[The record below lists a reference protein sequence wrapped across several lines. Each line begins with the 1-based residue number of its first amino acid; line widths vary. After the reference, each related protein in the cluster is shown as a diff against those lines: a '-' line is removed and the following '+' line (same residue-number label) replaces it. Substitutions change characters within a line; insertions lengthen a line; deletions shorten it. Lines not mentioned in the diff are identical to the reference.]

1 MYPGST
7 QQKHRSVF
15 HNVDWLTIF
24 LYLCLILIGWVNI
37 YAAVYDAE
45 HQSIFDLSR
54 NYGKQLLWILSSFVL
69 ITIILLLDSKFFS
82 TFAFGF
88 YGLTIVLLLL
98 VLLIGTSVGGNQA
111 WISIGDFRL
120 QPSEFAK
127 VATAL
132 ALARFLSGNNIR
144 MQDMNTKFMSFAII
158 GIPVILILLQKDAG
172 SALTFTAFILVLY
185 REGLPSF
192 ILVIGAIL
200 TALFVLAL
208 VIDPVYLALILLAG
222 GGFLIYKLQ
231 KRRKLITVLSLGLVI
246 SMAFVFTTNYLFY
259 QVLQPHQRSRIE
271 VLLKDDVD
279 LRGVGYNL
287 NQSKIAIGS
296 GRLTGKGF
304 LKGTQTKYN
313 FVPEQSTDFI
323 FCTIG
328 EEWGFLGST
337 LVIGLYVALLLRIV
351 HVAERQRAAF
361 TRIYGYGVASII
373 FFHLIINVGMTIGL
387 VPVIGIP
394 LPLLSYG
401 GSSLWGFTILL
412 FILIKLDANRM
423 GAIR

>member
-1 MYPGST
+1 MHPGNEP
-7 QQKHRSVF
+7 QKHRSVF
-15 HNVDWLTIF
+15 HNVDWLSIF
-24 LYLCLILIGWVNI
+24 LYVCLVMIGWVNI
-37 YAAVYDAE
+37 YAAVYDID
-45 HQSIFDLSR
+45 HQSILDLDR

-69 ITIILLLDSKFFS
+69 ITVILLLDSKFFS
-82 TFAFGF
+82 TFAFGL
-88 YGLTIVLLLL
+88 YGLTILLLLL
-98 VLLIGTSVGGNQA
+98 VLAIGTTVGGNQA
-111 WISIGDFRL
+111 WIAIGDFRL

-144 MQDMNTKFMSFAII
+144 MQDFNTKFLSFAII
-158 GIPVILILLQKDAG
+158 GIPVCLILLQKDAG

-185 REGLPSF
+185 REGLSSF
-192 ILVIGAIL
+192 ILIIGTVL
-200 TALFVLAL
+200 VALFIFALVFNPVYVAVVLLAAGGFVIYKLRKRRKFITVLAL
-208 VIDPVYLALILLAG
+208 GLLI
-222 GGFLIYKLQ
+222 
-231 KRRKLITVLSLGLVI
+231 SL
-246 SMAFVFTTNYLFY
+246 VFIFATNYLFY

-271 VLLKDDVD
+271 VLLNDEVD

-296 GRLTGKGF
+296 GRLIGKGF

-328 EEWGFLGST
+328 EEWGFVGSI

-351 HVAERQRAAF
+351 HIAERQRAAF

-373 FFHLIINVGMTIGL
+373 FIHLIINIGMTIGL

-394 LPLLSYG
+394 LPFLSYG
-401 GSSLWGFTILL
+401 GSSLWGFTVLL
-412 FILIKLDANRM
+412 FILIKLDASRM
-423 GAIR
+423 GATR

>member
-1 MYPGST
+1 MHPGSP
-7 QQKHRSVF
+7 QKTRSVF

-24 LYLCLILIGWVNI
+24 LYLCLVLIGWINI
-37 YAAVYDAE
+37 YAAVYDAD
-45 HQSIFDLSR
+45 HQSILDLSR
-54 NYGKQLLWILSSFVL
+54 NYGKQLLWILSSFV
-69 ITIILLLDSKFFS
+69 IIAVILLLDSKFFS

-88 YGLTIVLLLL
+88 YGLTILLLIL

-111 WISIGDFRL
+111 WIAIGDFRL

-144 MQDMNTKFMSFAII
+144 MQDMNTRFLSFLII
-158 GIPVILILLQKDAG
+158 GIPVGLILLQKDAG
-172 SALTFTAFILVLY
+172 SALIFSAFILVLY
-185 REGLPSF
+185 REGLSSF
-192 ILVIGAIL
+192 VLIIGVVL
-200 TALFVLAL
+200 TTLFILAL
-208 VIDPVYLALILLAG
+208 VIEPVYLALFLLAG
-222 GGFLIYKLQ
+222 GGLLIYRLR
-231 KRRKLITVLSLGLVI
+231 KRRKLITMLSLGLVI
-246 SMAFVFTTNYLFY
+246 SLAFIFATNYLFY
-259 QVLQPHQRSRIE
+259 EVLQPHQRSRIE
-271 VLLKDDVD
+271 VLLKDDID

-296 GRLTGKGF
+296 GRLLGKGF

-373 FFHLIINVGMTIGL
+373 FVHLIINVGMTIGL

-412 FILIKLDANRM
+412 FILVKLDANRM